1 MFPEACGKSA
11 DANGLETDNSLLM
24 QSLNLS
30 LILVIRGVGRCVTK
44 LQHGFSISR
53 AGRIARVF
61 PVEDGLRI
69 GHHYHREISG
79 DGTHRQV
86 KSICLGWLGGGARRQ
101 RTGTGSKPVMITV
114 RPFVVRQGR
123 VPSLDD
129 FGGQE
134 MNMKTLL
141 GTAAGLMVATG
152 AYAADLPGEA
162 APAAVD
168 YVKVC
173 DAYGAGFFYIPGT
186 ETCLDISGRVRARI
200 QYAQSGWDDK
210 TISAQE
216 DTLKFKT
223 DAQVKFDART
233 ASDLGTVR
241 SFFVLQLDSED
252 GSLSADDAFIQ
263 VGYLTV
269 GKIGN
274 AYGDVFYGDTGAIFG
289 AFDQSSTGAQ
299 IMVDNLGGGFYV
311 GAGVQASDTGSFGT
325 DSTKW
330 NPTIWSTGSST
341 ELMYTGRVGITGQSW
356 GAVDVSAFY
365 QAVDGNDTDGW
376 GVKATADLKLVD
388 KLSARLVATYEDWGV
403 TYNSDSYFG
412 AAAALKYQAT
422 DALAVYA
429 GVGGAFWDK
438 ADNAYKAQIGADYAF
453 TPDLILTAEVNYTS
467 DGGVH
472 GADFGTGTGSQY
484 EDAWGGMLKLTRN
497 W

>member
-1 MFPEACGKSA
+1 
-11 DANGLETDNSLLM
+11 
-24 QSLNLS
+24 
-30 LILVIRGVGRCVTK
+30 
-44 LQHGFSISR
+44 
-53 AGRIARVF
+53 
-61 PVEDGLRI
+61 
-69 GHHYHREISG
+69 
-79 DGTHRQV
+79 
-86 KSICLGWLGGGARRQ
+86 
-101 RTGTGSKPVMITV
+101 
-114 RPFVVRQGR
+114 
-123 VPSLDD
+123 
-129 FGGQE
+129 

-186 ETCLDISGRVRARI
+186 ETCLDISGRVRGKI
-200 QYAQSGWDDK
+200 VYEESGW
-210 TISAQE
+210 S
-216 DTLKFKT
+216 DTDAHHNKLTFKT

-241 SFFVLQLDSED
+241 SFFVLQLDSAD
-252 GSLSADDAFIQ
+252 GTLKADDAFIQ

-269 GKIGN
+269 GKFGN
-274 AYGDVFYGDTGAIFG
+274 AYGDVFYGDTSAIYGAY
-289 AFDQSSTGAQ
+289 DQSSTGVQ

-311 GAGVQASDTGSFGT
+311 GAGVQGSHTADSYKWQPVIWETGTST
-325 DSTKW
+325 D
-330 NPTIWSTGSST
+330 
-341 ELMYTGRVGITGQSW
+341 LMYTGRVGVTGQSW
-356 GAVDVSAFY
+356 GSVDVSAFY
-365 QAVDGNDTDGW
+365 QALDESGYWGDTGAYGSDVW

-388 KLSARLVATYEDWGV
+388 KLSARLVAAYTDFDV
-403 TYNSDSYFG
+403 DSYIG

-438 ADNAYKAQIGADYAF
+438 ADTAYKAQIGADYAF

-467 DGGVH
+467 DGGLH
-472 GADFGTGTGSQY
+472 GADFGNGTGADYDNSWQ
-484 EDAWGGMLKLTRN
+484 GMLKLTRN

>member
-1 MFPEACGKSA
+1 
-11 DANGLETDNSLLM
+11 
-24 QSLNLS
+24 
-30 LILVIRGVGRCVTK
+30 
-44 LQHGFSISR
+44 
-53 AGRIARVF
+53 
-61 PVEDGLRI
+61 
-69 GHHYHREISG
+69 
-79 DGTHRQV
+79 
-86 KSICLGWLGGGARRQ
+86 
-101 RTGTGSKPVMITV
+101 
-114 RPFVVRQGR
+114 
-123 VPSLDD
+123 
-129 FGGQE
+129 

-200 QYAQSGWDDK
+200 AYSNHAGYTVGGVLQPA
-210 TISAQE
+210 
-216 DTLKFKT
+216 DTAGVSFKT

-241 SFFVLQLDSED
+241 SFFVLKLDSAE
-252 GSLSADDAFIQ
+252 GTIVADDAFIQ

-269 GKIGN
+269 GKMGN

-289 AFDQSSTGAQ
+289 EFDQSTTGAQ

-311 GAGVQASDTGSFGT
+311 GAGILASDTSGEH
-325 DSTKW
+325 KW
-330 NPTIWSTGSST
+330 APVVWVDGYDPQ
-341 ELMYTGRVGITGQSW
+341 LMYTARLGINGQSW
-356 GAVDVSAFY
+356 GSADLSAFY
-365 QAVDGNDTDGW
+365 QSFDSSLANDVW

-388 KLSARLVATYEDWGV
+388 KLSARLAATYVDYDNV
-403 TYNSDSYFG
+403 DNYFG

-429 GVGGAFWDK
+429 GLGAKFWDK
-438 ADNAYKAQIGADYAF
+438 ADDAVIAQIGADYAF
-453 TPDLILTAEVNYTS
+453 TPDLILTAEVNYIGQ
-467 DGGVH
+467 DNAAV
-472 GADFGTGTGSQY
+472 DDQW
-484 EDAWGGMLKLTRN
+484 DGMLKLTRN

>member
-1 MFPEACGKSA
+1 MFPEGCGKSA

-24 QSLNLS
+24 QNLNLS
-30 LILVIRGVGRCVTK
+30 LILVFQGVGRCVTK

-200 QYAQSGWDDK
+200 AYSNG
-210 TISAQE
+210 TT
-216 DTLKFKT
+216 DTLAFKT

-241 SFFVLQLDSED
+241 SFFVLQLDSAD
-252 GSLSADDAFIQ
+252 GGLSADDAFIQ

-299 IMVDNLGGGFYV
+299 VMVDNLGGGFYV
-311 GAGVQASDTGSFGT
+311 GAGIQGSHT
-325 DSTKW
+325 DSDWDTNGATKDKW
-330 NPTIWSTGSST
+330 NPTIWATGRSA
-341 ELMYTGRVGITGQSW
+341 EVMYTGRLGITGQSW
-356 GAVDVSAFY
+356 GQADVSAFY
-365 QAVDGNDTDGW
+365 QAFDLGNNDVW

-388 KLSARLVATYEDWGV
+388 KLSARLAATYENFDGV
-403 TYNSDSYFG
+403 VAGGDNYFG
-412 AAAALKYQAT
+412 AAAALKFQAT

-429 GVGGAFWDK
+429 GVGAAFWDK
-438 ADNAYKAQIGADYAF
+438 ADEAYKAQIGADYAF

-467 DGGVH
+467 DGGY
-472 GADFGTGTGSQY
+472 GTAADFGTGTADDS
-484 EDAWGGMLKLTRN
+484 WSGMLKLTRN